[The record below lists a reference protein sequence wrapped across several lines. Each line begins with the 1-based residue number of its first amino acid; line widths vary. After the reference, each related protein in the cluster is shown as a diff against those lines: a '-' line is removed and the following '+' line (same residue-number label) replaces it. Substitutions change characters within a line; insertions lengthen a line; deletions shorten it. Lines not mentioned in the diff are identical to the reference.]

1 MGYGMNNFLR
11 WMRGSG
17 SWADL
22 GKQDS
27 LVKLTFQL
35 LMTLKRITKTK
46 KVRKKE
52 RKKERKRR
60 EQQQEDENK

>member
-1 MGYGMNNFLR
+1 MDG
-11 WMRGSG
+11 GSG

-27 LVKLTFQL
+27 LVKLTVQL
-35 LMTLKRITKTK
+35 LMTLKRITKSR

-52 RKKERKRR
+52 RERR
-60 EQQQEDENK
+60 EQQQEDETK